1 MRAHWTSLPV
11 VAAVAVVGIAACSND
26 DDPQSGPTLPPIAT
40 SSTTSTT
47 LAVATTLPQYYEVK
61 RGDTLTLIAAAY
73 AIPVQALMDANRGHQ
88 PRRHP
93 GRAVPRHPAP
103 RGHRRGRLAAH
114 RPGPDGA
121 ADADPRRSND
131 RRTDD
136 HIVLTARAL
145 LRATERERGSGNQRP
160 ASPGNAV
167 EGARIAAGPA
177 PRLTTHELVLAHR

>member
-47 LAVATTLPQYYEVK
+47 VATATTLPQYYEVK

-73 AIPVQALMDANRGHQ
+73 AIPVQALMDANQVTNPDDIQAGQ
-88 PRRHP
+88 FLVIPRREDIV
-93 GRAVPRHPAP
+93 A
-103 RGHRRGRLAAH
+103 GRLAAH
-114 RPGPDGA
+114 RARPDGA
-121 ADADPRRSND
+121 ADADRRRGDD
-131 RRTDD
+131 RRPTTTSPDS
-136 HIVLTARAL
+136 RA
-145 LRATERERGSGNQRP
+145 P
-160 ASPGNAV
+160 ASASERAAPTACIAGNAV

-177 PRLTTHELVLAHR
+177 PRLTTHELVLADR